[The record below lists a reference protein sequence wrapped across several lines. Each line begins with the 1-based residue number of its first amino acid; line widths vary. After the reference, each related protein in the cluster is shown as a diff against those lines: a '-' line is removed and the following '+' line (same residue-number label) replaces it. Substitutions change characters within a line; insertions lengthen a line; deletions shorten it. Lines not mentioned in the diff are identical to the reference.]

1 MKKQNNIQKER
12 LLTLFNAEAEEA
24 VISAVIAESTAFAF
38 ISSILRPEM
47 FYKDQY
53 ALIYRAVEAL
63 YDKAERIDA
72 ISIAEQLRRTGN
84 LDAVG
89 GAFALTELMLK
100 VGSASHIE
108 THALLVQQE
117 YYRRR
122 VYETANK
129 IVNLSSDPTNDIA
142 DVIDKAQANIDSIMA
157 DAYRKDDNIALSASA
172 YSAFQSY
179 FERERASKQGLTTGI
194 ETGVPLLNKL
204 SRGWQNG
211 NLVIIAA
218 RPAMGKTS
226 VALHMAKS
234 AASKGFRPV
243 IFSLEMSHTE
253 LSNKLILSESDI
265 DPTRFKN
272 GGLSQSEINNMEKGA
287 GIVCSLSMTISDKSD
302 ITVRQIKN
310 TAKLLKKQDK
320 CDVVFIDYLQLI
332 NCKSDNRNYN
342 RENEV
347 SQTSR
352 ALKIMAK
359 ELEIP
364 VIVLSQLS
372 RNCEERAKKRPL
384 LSDLRESGAIEQDAD
399 VVMFLFR
406 PEYYNIRTYEDKDTK
421 GMLIIDIAKGRNLP
435 TCEIEFAYNEQFTK
449 FFDPNKK
456 LL

>member
-1 MKKQNNIQKER
+1 MKQSQIFEGKLQ
-12 LLTLFNAEAEEA
+12 TLFNAEAEEA

-38 ISSILRPEM
+38 VSSILRPEM

-53 ALIYRAVEAL
+53 ALIYRAVEVL

-157 DAYRKDDNIALSASA
+157 DAYRKDDNIALSESA

-179 FERERASKQGLTTGI
+179 FERERAAKQGLTTGI

-204 SRGWQNG
+204 SGGWQNG
-211 NLVIIAA
+211 NLIIIAA
-218 RPAMGKTS
+218 RPAMGKTT
-226 VALHMAKS
+226 VALHLAK
-234 AASKGFRPV
+234 AAAKKGFHPA
-243 IFSLEMSHTE
+243 IFSLEMSHIE
-253 LSNKLILSESDI
+253 LSNKLILSESDV
-265 DPTRFKN
+265 DSTRFKN
-272 GGLSQSEINNMEKGA
+272 GGLCQVEINELEEGTNE
-287 GIVCSLSMTISDKSD
+287 VCDLPIIINDQSD

-310 TAKLLKKQDK
+310 TAKMLKNT
-320 CDVVFIDYLQLI
+320 VNAMSFL
-332 NCKSDNRNYN
+332 STTYN
-342 RENEV
+342 
-347 SQTSR
+347 
-352 ALKIMAK
+352 
-359 ELEIP
+359 
-364 VIVLSQLS
+364 
-372 RNCEERAKKRPL
+372 
-384 LSDLRESGAIEQDAD
+384 
-399 VVMFLFR
+399 
-406 PEYYNIRTYEDKDTK
+406 
-421 GMLIIDIAKGRNLP
+421 
-435 TCEIEFAYNEQFTK
+435 
-449 FFDPNKK
+449 
-456 LL
+456 